1 MINQIQLFTKS
12 ILSLPRFAKKS
23 ILIIFDS
30 SLCVLCTW
38 IAFYLRLDQFILIK
52 GVTSLAALLSVC
64 IALPTFWLVG
74 LYRTIFRYSDL
85 SIAFSVSIASLVYGF
100 LYFSVFGV
108 YGVSGIPRSIGIL
121 QPMVLFFAIV
131 CSRLIVKNLLQSN
144 YPVKNK
150 SQYKI
155 KTLVYGAGS
164 AGRQLVSSLAN
175 SFELKLVGFLDD
187 DVRIQGQVLDG
198 LEIYSPLKIDD
209 LIKSKRI
216 DLVLLALPSISR
228 TRRNEILTNLGNYKL
243 KVQTLPMLIDII
255 QGRVAISDIKD
266 LDVDDILNRDQVLAN
281 PELLSK
287 NISSKVVLITG
298 AGGSVGAE
306 LARQILRQ
314 KPKKILLLELNE
326 FFLYKIYEEL
336 EILNENQIKI
346 FPLLLNVQDQIRV
359 SEILKIFK
367 VNTVYHAAAY
377 KHVPIVEENI
387 CESVKNNVFSTL
399 AVMKAVLS
407 ESVENFVL
415 ISSDKAVR
423 PTNIMGASKR
433 LAELCVQGL
442 YQNEKKSKTKV
453 SIVRF
458 GNVLESSGSVI
469 PKFRRQIKD
478 GGPITLTHP
487 DVSRYFMT
495 LVEASQLVIQAGAMS
510 EDCNVFVLNMG
521 KSVKIK
527 DLIYRI
533 VSLSGL
539 EVKDK
544 NNKDGDIEIKII
556 GLRPG
561 EKLHEELL
569 LGNNPQKTQH
579 PKILKTQD
587 PSIPFNELEKDLNI
601 LKTLIDHNKPLEI
614 KEILTKILKTYH
626 SNSKIVDHFYL
637 EQSKFNK
644 ISLDDN
650 YENENKA
657 IMVKNN

>member
-1 MINQIQLFTKS
+1 M
-12 ILSLPRFAKKS
+12 
-23 ILIIFDS
+23 
-30 SLCVLCTW
+30 
-38 IAFYLRLDQFILIK
+38 
-52 GVTSLAALLSVC
+52 
-64 IALPTFWLVG
+64 
-74 LYRTIFRYSDL
+74 
-85 SIAFSVSIASLVYGF
+85 
-100 LYFSVFGV
+100 
-108 YGVSGIPRSIGIL
+108 
-121 QPMVLFFAIV
+121 
-131 CSRLIVKNLLQSN
+131 
-144 YPVKNK
+144 
-150 SQYKI
+150 
-155 KTLVYGAGS
+155 YGAGS
-164 AGRQLVSSLAN
+164 AGRQLASSLAN

-187 DVRIQGQVLDG
+187 DVRIQGQILEG

-209 LIKSKRI
+209 LIKSKEI

-228 TRRNEILTNLGNYKL
+228 TRRKEILTNLDNYKL
-243 KVQTLPMLIDII
+243 KVQTLPTLMDIVH
-255 QGRVAISDIKD
+255 GRVAVSDIKD
-266 LDVDDILNRDQVLAN
+266 LDVDDILNRDQVLAKS
-281 PELLSK
+281 ELLSK

-367 VNTVYHAAAY
+367 VDTVYHAAAY

-387 CESVKNNVFSTL
+387 CESVKNNVFATL

-442 YQNEKKSKTKV
+442 YQNEKKNKTKV

-469 PKFRRQIKD
+469 PKFRKQIKD

-521 KSVKIK
+521 ESVKIK

-539 EVKDK
+539 KVKDK
-544 NNKDGDIEIKII
+544 NNKDGDIEIKIV

-569 LGNNPQKTQH
+569 LGDNPQKTQH
-579 PKILKTQD
+579 PKILKAQD

-614 KEILTKILKTYH
+614 KEILIKILKTYN

-637 EQSKFNK
+637 EQSNFNK

-650 YENENKA
+650 
-657 IMVKNN
+657 

>member
-1 MINQIQLFTKS
+1 MVHQFPLFTKS
-12 ILSLPRFAKKS
+12 ILNLPRFAKNS
-23 ILIIFDS
+23 IVIIFDF

-38 IAFYLRLDQFILIK
+38 IAFYLRLDQFIIIK
-52 GVTSLAALLSVC
+52 EVFLQASLLSVC
-64 IALPTFWLVG
+64 LALPTFWLVG
-74 LYRTIFRYSDL
+74 LYRTIFRYSGL
-85 SIAFSVSIASLVYGF
+85 TIMFSVSIALLAYGF
-100 LYFSVFGV
+100 LYFLVFGL
-108 YGVSGIPRSIGIL
+108 YGVTGIPRSIGIL

-131 CSRLIVKNLLQSN
+131 CSRLIVKYLLHSN

-150 SQYKI
+150 FQYKK

-164 AGRQLVSSLAN
+164 AGRQLLSSLAN
-175 SFELKLVGFLDD
+175 SSELKLVGFLDD
-187 DVRIQGQVLDG
+187 NVSLHGQVLDG
-198 LEIYSPLKIDD
+198 LEIYSPLNIAD
-209 LIKSKRI
+209 LIKSKEV
-216 DLVLLALPSISR
+216 DLVLLALPTISR
-228 TRRNEILTNLGNYKL
+228 SRRNEILKNLSNYSL

-255 QGRVAISDIKD
+255 QGRVTVSDIKD

-281 PELLSK
+281 SELLTK

-298 AGGSVGAE
+298 AGGSVGSE

-314 KPKKILLLELNE
+314 NPKKILLLELNE
-326 FFLYKIYEEL
+326 FSLYKIYEEL
-336 EILNENQIKI
+336 ESLNENQINI
-346 FPLLLNVQDQIRV
+346 FPLLVNVQDQIRV

-367 VNTVYHAAAY
+367 VDTIYHAAAY
-377 KHVPIVEENI
+377 KHVSLVEENI
-387 CESVKNNVFSTL
+387 CESVKNNVFASL
-399 AVMKAVLS
+399 AVMKAALS

-442 YQNEKKSKTKV
+442 YQNEKNSKTKV

-469 PKFRRQIKD
+469 PKFRKQIKD

-510 EDCNVFVLNMG
+510 ENCNVFVLNMG
-521 KSVKIK
+521 ERVKIK

-539 EVKDK
+539 KVKD
-544 NNKDGDIEIKII
+544 NNNIDGNIEIKIV

-569 LGNNPQKTQH
+569 LGDNPQKTQH
-579 PKILKTQD
+579 PKILKAQD
-587 PSIPFNELEKDLNI
+587 PSTPFIELEKDLNI
-601 LKTLIDHNKPLEI
+601 LKTLIDHNKPLKI
-614 KEILTKILKTYH
+614 KEILSKILKTYH
-626 SNSKIVDHFYL
+626 SNSEIVDHFYL

-644 ISLDDN
+644 ISSDAN
-650 YENENKA
+650 YENDNKV